1 MRMVLLKDYSK
12 KGFIFYTNFNSHKS
26 KDLKINPKA
35 SMCFHWKSLLRQIRI
50 TGEISKVT
58 DKEADSYFN
67 SRPYKSK
74 INAWAS
80 NQSAVLKNPEE
91 LLNLI
96 QKYKK
101 KYSDENNVPRPG
113 HWSGWCLKPNE
124 IEFWLQGENRAHQR
138 LKYKKKNE
146 KWDRF
151 ILSP

>member
-1 MRMVLLKDYSK
+1 MEVKLPSK
-12 KGFIFYTNFNSHKS
+12 SSDEFKLQVVNK
-26 KDLKINPKA
+26 
-35 SMCFHWKSLLRQIRI
+35 
-50 TGEISKVT
+50 
-58 DKEADSYFN
+58 
-67 SRPYKSK
+67 YKSK

-124 IEFWLQGENRAHQR
+124 IEFWLQGENRAHHNF
-138 LKYKKKNE
+138 LGIKKSFHFPSIK
-146 KWDRF
+146 D
-151 ILSP
+151 